1 MRGCSKKALMTAL
14 ALGMCLMMALPALA
28 ADTIKIGVILPLTGP
43 YAALGDDQQKGAEL
57 AADMINAAG
66 GVLGKKIQILVRDS
80 QLNGG
85 VALRKAKE
93 LVFEQKVDFLAG
105 SLSGAVSK
113 VLAEFARKN
122 KIIYMGFPQ
131 SDMVTGEDISP
142 YGFSGMVTPF
152 MAVQAMSQF
161 AFDKLGKRWFSLTA
175 DYRWG
180 QRLLQGWIFSSKKH
194 GGEFLGNIYA
204 PLGTKDFS
212 AFLPRILAAKP
223 DFIVFNNL
231 GRDQNAAI
239 KQAHELGIVGNIPI
253 VCSKTT
259 ILTMKEIYPLYGE
272 KIYGG
277 VDFYWGLADKYA
289 TAKKFV
295 DAFQK
300 KYNRPPRQDG
310 ESGFH
315 QVMALADAIKRA
327 GSVAADKVIPAL
339 EAGTYE
345 FTKGKETYQKCNH
358 QRAETYLVLQGLGK
372 AAKGWKVAKVVA
384 EMPAKA
390 IMRNCEQATKDL
402 PNANIPLPR

>member
-1 MRGCSKKALMTAL
+1 MLTL
-14 ALGMCLMMALPALA
+14 ASSFLFAVQALA
-28 ADTIKIGVILPLTGP
+28 ADTIKVGAILPLTGP

-57 AADMINAAG
+57 AAKMINAKG
-66 GVLGKKIQILVRDS
+66 GVLGKQFEIVVRDS

-93 LVFEQKVDFLAG
+93 LVFEEKVNFIAG

-113 VLAEFARKN
+113 VLNEFADKN

-131 SDMVTGEDISP
+131 SDMVTGKDISK

-152 MAVQAMSQF
+152 MATQAMSQF
-161 AFDKLGKRWFSLTA
+161 AFKNLGKRWFSLTA

-180 QRLLQGWIFSSKKH
+180 QRLLQGWIYASEIH
-194 GGEFLGNIYA
+194 GGTFLGNVYA

-212 AFLPRILAAKP
+212 AFLPRIMAAKP

-239 KQAHELGIVGNIPI
+239 KQAYELGIVGKIPI

-259 ILTMKEIYPLYGE
+259 ILTMKEVYPLYDE
-272 KIYGG
+272 SIYGG
-277 VDFYWGLADKYA
+277 VDFYWELADKYP

-300 KYNRPPRQDG
+300 EYGRPPRQDS

-315 QVMALADAIKRA
+315 QMMALADAINRA
-327 GSVAADKVIPAL
+327 GTVDTDAVIKAL
-339 EAGTYE
+339 EDGKYA
-345 FTKGKETYQKCNH
+345 FTKGEEYYQKCNH
-358 QRAETYLVLQGLGK
+358 QRVESYLVLQGLGK
-372 AAKGWKVAKVVA
+372 AAKGWKVAKIVEEV
-384 EMPAKA
+384 PAKD
-390 IMRNCEQATKDL
+390 IMRNCEQAEKDL

>member
-1 MRGCSKKALMTAL
+1 MTLTAALSAL
-14 ALGMCLMMALPALA
+14 FAMPVLA
-28 ADTIKIGVILPLTGP
+28 ADTIKVGAILPLTGP

-57 AADMINAAG
+57 AAKMINAEG
-66 GVLGKKIQILVRDS
+66 GVLGKQLEIVVRDS

-85 VALRKAKE
+85 VAVRKAKE
-93 LVFEQKVDFLAG
+93 LVFEEKVDFLAG

-113 VLAEFARKN
+113 VINEFADKN

-152 MAVQAMSQF
+152 MATQAMSQF
-161 AFDKLGKRWFSLTA
+161 AFKNLGKKWFALTA

-180 QRLLQGWIFSSKKH
+180 QRLLQGWMYASEKQ
-194 GGEFLGNIYA
+194 GGEFLGNVYA

-212 AFLPRILAAKP
+212 AFLPRIMAANP

-239 KQAHELGIVGNIPI
+239 KQAYELGIVGKIPI

-259 ILTMKEIYPLYGE
+259 ILTMKEVYPLYDE
-272 KIYGG
+272 NIYGG
-277 VDFYWGLADKYA
+277 VDFYWELADKYP

-300 KYNRPPRQDG
+300 DYGRPPRQDG

-327 GSVAADKVIPAL
+327 GTVEAEAVIKAL
-339 EAGTYE
+339 EDGKYA
-345 FTKGKETYQKCNH
+345 FTKGEEYYQKCNH

-372 AAKGWKVAKVVA
+372 EAKDWHVARIVEEVPA
-384 EMPAKA
+384 EA
-390 IMRNCEQATKDL
+390 IMRTCEQALKDL
-402 PNANIPLPR
+402 PNADIPLPR

>member
-1 MRGCSKKALMTAL
+1 MSTSWKWTSTITLT
-14 ALGMCLMMALPALA
+14 MAICVLFAMPVLA
-28 ADTIKIGVILPLTGP
+28 ADTIKVGAILPLTGP

-57 AADMINAAG
+57 AAKMINDEG
-66 GVLGKKIQILVRDS
+66 GLLGKQLEIVVRDS

-93 LVFEQKVDFLAG
+93 LIFEEKVNFLAG

-113 VLAEFARKN
+113 VINEFADKN

-131 SDMVTGEDISP
+131 SDMVTGEDISR

-152 MAVQAMSQF
+152 MATQAMSQF
-161 AFDKLGKRWFSLTA
+161 AFKNLGKKWFALTA

-180 QRLLQGWIFSSKKH
+180 QRLLQGWMYASEKN
-194 GGEFLGNIYA
+194 GGTFLGNVYA

-212 AFLPRILAAKP
+212 AFLPRIMAANP

-239 KQAHELGIVGNIPI
+239 KQAYELGIVGKIPI

-259 ILTMKEIYPLYGE
+259 ILTMKEVYPLYDE
-272 KIYGG
+272 NIYGG
-277 VDFYWGLADKYA
+277 VDFYWELADKYP

-300 KYNRPPRQDG
+300 EYGRPPRQDG

-315 QVMALADAIKRA
+315 QVMALADAVKRA
-327 GSVAADKVIPAL
+327 GSVDTDAVIKAL
-339 EAGTYE
+339 EDGKYA
-345 FTKGKETYQKCNH
+345 FTKGEEYYQKCNH
-358 QRAETYLVLQGLGK
+358 QRAESYIVLQGLGK
-372 AAKGWKVAKVVA
+372 EAKDWSVAKIVEEVPA
-384 EMPAKA
+384 EQ
-390 IMRNCEQATKDL
+390 IMRSCEQAEKDL
-402 PNANIPLPR
+402 PNADIPLPR

>member
-1 MRGCSKKALMTAL
+1 MRGCGKKFLLTM
-14 ALGMCLMMALPALA
+14 LMMGLCLVLALPAMA
-28 ADTIKIGVILPLTGP
+28 AKTIKIGAILPLTGP

-66 GVLGKKIQILVRDS
+66 GVLGKKIEIVVRDS

-93 LVFEQKVDFLAG
+93 LVFEEKVDFLAG

-113 VLAEFARKN
+113 VINEFACKN

-131 SDMVTGEDISP
+131 SDMVTGKDICR

-152 MAVQAMSQF
+152 MAVQAMSQY
-161 AFDKLGKRWFSLTA
+161 AFKHLGKRWFSLTA

-180 QRLLQGWIFSSKKH
+180 QRLLQGWLYSSKKH

-239 KQAHELGIVGNIPI
+239 KQADELGIVGKTPI

-259 ILTMKEIYPLYGE
+259 ILTMKEVYPLYG
-272 KIYGG
+272 KDIYGG
-277 VDFYWGLADKYA
+277 VDFYWQLAEKYP

-295 DAFQK
+295 DAFWK
-300 KYNRPPRQDG
+300 KYGRPPRQDG
-310 ESGFH
+310 ESGYH

-327 GSVAADKVIPAL
+327 ATLDADKVIVAL
-339 EAGTYE
+339 ESGKYS
-345 FTKGKETYQKCNH
+345 FTKGDEYYQKCNH
-358 QRAETYLVLQGLGK
+358 QRAESYIVLQGLGK

-384 EMPAKA
+384 EMPAKD
-390 IMRNCEQATKDL
+390 IMRNCEQAKKDL